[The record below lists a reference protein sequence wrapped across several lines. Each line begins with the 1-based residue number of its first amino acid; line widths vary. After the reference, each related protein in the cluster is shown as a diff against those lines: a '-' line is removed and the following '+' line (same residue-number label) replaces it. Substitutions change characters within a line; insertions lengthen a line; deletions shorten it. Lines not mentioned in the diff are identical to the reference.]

1 LISLRTAVIRSVVCG
16 ALLGIVGA
24 NAQTLSPQEAQA
36 LYSARASSANVDR
49 GDLAAQPGYQS
60 PRIGGNGEANGLA
73 QPNAQPGIE
82 PSMAAR
88 PLARAIQ
95 RNEPNDFQKFV
106 LEATGKLLPL
116 YGADFFATDSA
127 WPIQGAPVPND
138 YPLGPGDELLIRGWG
153 SVDIDLRAVVDRN
166 GLISIPKVGTVSVAG
181 VRAAEAE
188 AVIRNE
194 ISKYFRGFNLNV
206 TLGQLRTITVYMVGQ
221 AKRPGTYMVSSLS
234 TLVTALSDTGG
245 PNQHGSLRHV
255 QVKRAGKQIAEL
267 DFYAFLGKGDK
278 SGDVKLIDGDVIVIP
293 PAAGYVALTGKVK
306 SPAVYELRGSDD
318 TLQNL
323 LEVAGGLPVLA
334 DPRRAFLEHIDPS
347 KNLSR
352 SVEEIALDGAGL
364 SRQLKN
370 GDLVSVLSAN
380 AEFANAVTLRGTVS
394 QAVRAPYSNG
404 MKVTDLIPSKDF
416 LVTKAVV
423 RRQNRALIF
432 QGRQDD
438 QNINE
443 QFPREQAELRRSQ
456 RNSQNGP
463 AVGQGAGLVR
473 QQNDGADDSSPPLDP
488 VKNLDNRTLA
498 ESVGNLYDEI
508 NWDYAVVER
517 LNRAD
522 LSVTLVPFNLGKA
535 MADPNGSDN
544 VPLQAGDTVTV
555 FSVDDVRVPI
565 AKRRVFVRV
574 EGEVQ
579 RPGVYQIS
587 AGESLVGVL
596 QKAGGLT
603 NDAFLFGAEFYRE
616 SARKSQQENLE
627 KFVNRLEQQML
638 QGSRRALSS
647 RTANDPTAAQAAQA
661 EAAIEAES
669 RNRFIQKLRE
679 LKATG
684 RIALNMSPEDKSFAQ
699 LPDFRLENGD
709 RLVVPNRPDF
719 VQIFGAVNTESAM
732 FWQPDKTVSDY
743 LEQSGVSATAD
754 EDAVFVLRAS
764 GMALSNSGRWL
775 SSVKGQSVLPG
786 DIIVVPEKVDV
797 ETAWNAFIRGTKDIS
812 QIFANFGLAAA
823 AIHTLNKD

>member
-1 LISLRTAVIRSVVCG
+1 MISLRTAVIRSVVCG

-49 GDLAAQPGYQS
+49 GDLAPQPGYQS

-73 QPNAQPGIE
+73 QPNAQPEIE

-127 WPIQGAPVPND
+127 RPIQGAPVPND

-221 AKRPGTYMVSSLS
+221 AKRPGTHMVSSLS

-318 TLQNL
+318 TLRDL

-347 KNLSR
+347 RNLSR
-352 SVEEIALDGAGL
+352 SVEEIALDGPGL

-394 QAVRAPYSNG
+394 QAVRAPYRNG
-404 MKVTDLIPSKDF
+404 MKVTDLIPSREF

-423 RRQNRALIF
+423 RRQNSALIF
-432 QGRQDD
+432 QDRRDA
-438 QNINE
+438 QNIE
-443 QFPREQAELRRSQ
+443 KQYPDEQAAL
-456 RNSQNGP
+456 
-463 AVGQGAGLVR
+463 
-473 QQNDGADDSSPPLDP
+473 DGMSKTAPKGSLDT
-488 VKNLDNRTLA
+488 RTLA
-498 ESVGNLYDEI
+498 ETVGNLYDEI

-616 SARKSQQENLE
+616 STRRSQQENLE

-638 QGSRRALSS
+638 QGSRRALAS
-647 RTANDPTAAQAAQA
+647 RTANDPAAAQAAQA

-669 RNRFIQKLRE
+669 RNRFLQKLRE

-684 RIALNMSPEDKSFAQ
+684 RIALNMSPEEKSFAQ
-699 LPDFRLENGD
+699 VPDFRLENGD

-732 FWQPDKTVSDY
+732 LWQPDRTVSDY

-754 EDAVFVLRAS
+754 ENAVFVLRAS